1 MPPYW
6 EVDRPPP
13 CDVLKLRGQTLKFGI
28 SGRGII
34 SPPSGDAVLSDLV
47 AEWDNEKLSG
57 GVSHP
62 LKRLVRFS
70 FDLLRN
76 QQMLSL
82 LVISFSMQRDE
93 GS

>member
-34 SPPSGDAVLSDLV
+34 SPPNGDAVLSDRV
-47 AEWDNEKLSG
+47 PEWDNGLFTCGGEKDKKYEKDS
-57 GVSHP
+57 S
-62 LKRLVRFS
+62 LV
-70 FDLLRN
+70 N
-76 QQMLSL
+76 A
-82 LVISFSMQRDE
+82 LVAPTATA
-93 GS
+93 